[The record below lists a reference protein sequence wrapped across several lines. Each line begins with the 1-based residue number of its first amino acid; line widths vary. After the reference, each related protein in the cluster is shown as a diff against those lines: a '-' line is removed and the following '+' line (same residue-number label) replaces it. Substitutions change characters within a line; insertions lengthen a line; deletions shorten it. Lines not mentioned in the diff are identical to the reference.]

1 MSLHQ
6 AVNIA
11 IFGLSLRTLNELK
24 EHIQTAIPSHIQVNW
39 SNIAEPH
46 LDFLMINH
54 IFFDSPNIK
63 SLIRN
68 NHINVLQI
76 ANNADKNSSIED
88 DILYLPLNH
97 LQSLHQ
103 WLNERLTKNAA
114 IEKVSPPQATNT
126 TIHRKQIGEVLQE
139 ILNPKNGKIQLFD
152 HKGLIAIADPRNE
165 WVWQNPMLQ
174 TLHTDPSLN
183 YTYATQNDQLW
194 ITETPQQDL
203 KQWLWNLLWA
213 SKDFN
218 ELCPPSAS
226 SFYLEIWPQPKNR
239 IDRQDILRMSAC
251 FAQGAKI
258 DTVAAQLNLSEQ
270 KVRHFVAA
278 CLGTN
283 FGKLIKDREAKY
295 SPQIQK
301 NETEQHFMQKLFGRL
316 RNRLGF

>member
-97 LQSLHQ
+97 LQSLHE

-194 ITETPQQDL
+194 ITETSQQDL